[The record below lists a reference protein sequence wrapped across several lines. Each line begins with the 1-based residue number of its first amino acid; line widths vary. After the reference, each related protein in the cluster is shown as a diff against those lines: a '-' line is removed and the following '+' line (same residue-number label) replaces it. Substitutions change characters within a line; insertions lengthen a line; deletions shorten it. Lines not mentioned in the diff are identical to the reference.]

1 LNDEQRQKYVNN
13 AKLELIRF
21 KEEHPELVNNPSKKS
36 KSKKKKEK
44 QKGVDTAGVDS
55 SEASKGN
62 KPKRPLNAFMLYA
75 SELREK
81 FKADN
86 PELKH
91 PDNVRIAVCV
101 RYCFFCILVI
111 LTEFTLHCLSFYI
124 DE

>member
-1 LNDEQRQKYVNN
+1 LNDEQRQKYVDN
-13 AKLELIRF
+13 ARSELIRF
-21 KEEHPELVNNPSKKS
+21 KEEHPELVNNPLKKS

-44 QKGVDTAGVDS
+44 QKKGGDTAGVDS
-55 SEASKGN
+55 ISESARGN

-81 FKADN
+81 FKAAN

-101 RYCFFCILVI
+101 SYCLFCVLSVRLS
-111 LTEFTLHCLSFYI
+111 LTDFT
-124 DE
+124 